1 MIKNVQRY
9 NLIKHNIE
17 KNEVFIEIINYV
29 KYVIHSIISE

>member
-29 KYVIHSIISE
+29 K

>member
-1 MIKNVQRY
+1 MIKKVQRY

-29 KYVIHSIISE
+29 K